1 MKIKIEVDC
10 TPDEARMFLG
20 LPDVQA
26 LQASVMAEVEKKML
40 GSMTLMEPEAM
51 LKTWLPMGVQ
61 GIEAFQKMVWDAATG
76 APSKPAKPGAKE
88 GA

>member
-40 GSMTLMEPEAM
+40 GSMALMEPEAM

-76 APSKPAKPGAKE
+76 APSKPAKLGAKE

>member
-40 GSMTLMEPEAM
+40 GSMALMEPEAM
-51 LKTWLPMGVQ
+51 LKTWFPMGVQ